1 MIFLTLDAMS
11 DIILSVF
18 GLKLDCKNII
28 FIELPTDSPNFKDA
42 LTGSILPNPIQ

>member
-28 FIELPTDSPNFKDA
+28 FIELATTHLNFHTYA
-42 LTGSILPNPIQ
+42 TVRMPANPV

>member
-1 MIFLTLDAMS
+1 MS

-28 FIELPTDSPNFKDA
+28 FIELPTDSPNFKDSPA
-42 LTGSILPNPIQ
+42 GTISPNPIQ

>member
-18 GLKLDCKNII
+18 GLKLECKNII
-28 FIELPTDSPNFKDA
+28 FIELTRTHMNFTSYT
-42 LTGSILPNPIQ
+42 LVVYHINPYP

>member
-1 MIFLTLDAMS
+1 MS

-28 FIELPTDSPNFKDA
+28 FIELPTDSPNFKGA
-42 LTGSILPNPIQ
+42 PIGPIPPNPVQ

>member
-1 MIFLTLDAMS
+1 MS

-28 FIELPTDSPNFKDA
+28 FIELPTDSPNFKAA
-42 LTGSILPNPIQ
+42 LTATIPPNPVQ